1 MTGAEH
7 YEEAEQILARA
18 EDASASMVMDDMFG
32 PEEQREVLASAYSLA
47 QVHATLA
54 LVQATLVQF
63 EKEDWG
69 KPVET
74 ADVSP
79 AYL

>member
-7 YEEAEQILARA
+7 YKEAEDTLEQVKAGEFA
-18 EDASASMVMDDMFG
+18 EEKTENLWVSM
-32 PEEQREVLASAYSLA
+32 A
-47 QVHATLA
+47 QVHAILA

-63 EKEDWG
+63 EKEDWE